1 MREVIM
7 PKFGF
12 TQETAQIVRWLKRAG
27 EAVEQGDPIAE
38 VTTDKVNMEV
48 EAPADGILD
57 GLRFNEG
64 DTVPVT
70 HVIAFVRGANEV
82 VPGEASGGR
91 EASGV
96 RRQASVDHGPQ
107 TADGGQA
114 APTAA
119 SSKASPLAN
128 RMAAERGIDTG
139 SLTGTGPGGKV
150 MRADVEAVVTTVA
163 PTRAPQGKV
172 AASPAARTSPAPEGK
187 VPASPAAR
195 RVARELGVEIATVA
209 GTGPRGRIQSDDVR
223 AASAAQVGEPNSR
236 TADEPTTR
244 LPLQGMR
251 RTIATRL
258 QKSFQEAPHVF
269 FEAQIDV
276 TAAEALRAKIN
287 GRLPKGATRV
297 SLTVLIARACAWA
310 LKRHPLVNSHLVG
323 AAGQEA
329 IVLNSAI
336 NIGIAVALD
345 AAPGDP
351 MGSGGLIVPV
361 VRDVATKG
369 FEALA
374 IELADLS
381 QRARGN
387 KLRPDDVMDGTFT
400 ISNLGMFGIDRF
412 TAIINPPQVAILAV
426 AAARKQFVPDE
437 AGNPVARPIMTVTL
451 SADHR
456 VVDGALA
463 ARFLSDLRVVLEDPA
478 LMLA

>member
-1 MREVIM
+1 VKEVIM

-82 VPGEASGGR
+82 VPGEASGVGR
-91 EASGV
+91 QTSEDGNETTPAATAAESDPASGQRPV
-96 RRQASVDHGPQ
+96 VGEA
-107 TADGGQA
+107 
-114 APTAA
+114 
-119 SSKASPLAN
+119 KATPLAAKV
-128 RMAAERGIDTG
+128 AADLGVDPTNV
-139 SLTGTGPGGKV
+139 SGTGVGGKV
-150 MRADVEAVVTTVA
+150 TRADV
-163 PTRAPQGKV
+163 Q
-172 AASPAARTSPAPEGK
+172 AAAAAPAARMSPAPDGK

-195 RVARELGVEIATVA
+195 RVARELGVDIHTLT

-223 AASAAQVGEPNSR
+223 AASAAHVDQPTGRPADQPTSR
-236 TADEPTTR
+236 QPDYSTTR
-244 LPLQGMR
+244 LPLAGMR

-276 TAAEALRAKIN
+276 TAAEALRAKLN

-329 IVLNSAI
+329 VVLNSAI

-345 AAPGDP
+345 AAPDDP
-351 MGSGGLIVPV
+351 LGSGGLIVPV
-361 VRDVATKG
+361 VRDVAAKG
-369 FEALA
+369 LEALA
-374 IELADLS
+374 VELADLS

-437 AGNPVARPIMTVTL
+437 DGNPVARPIMTVTL

-463 ARFLSDLRVVLEDPA
+463 ARFLSDLRGVLEDPA